1 MSATTL
7 SGVVLD
13 LAAVRGWCRRD
24 PYPHAITWATVES
37 GNTIVVPA
45 AVLTAAYA
53 LIPSDQIDILAA
65 LVGMPQTLVPGVDE
79 ESASDIGTL
88 LARKSNADALL
99 SAAHA
104 VHESLSRRWH
114 VLTDR
119 ADALL
124 TIDSGALTD
133 TIP

>member
-1 MSATTL
+1 MSATAL

-37 GNTIVVPA
+37 GNTIIVPA

-65 LVGMPQTLVPGVDE
+65 LVGMPHTLVPACDE
-79 ESASDIGTL
+79 ASAGDIGTL
-88 LARKSNADALL
+88 LAGKSNADALL

-104 VHESLSRRWH
+104 VRECLSRRWH

-119 ADALL
+119 SEVLL
-124 TIDSGALTD
+124 DIDSSTLTD